1 MFSENRLA
9 NEKSPYLLQHKNNP
23 VDWFPWSE
31 EAFIK
36 AKMED
41 KPVFLSIGYSTC
53 HWCHVMEQ
61 ESFEDKE
68 VAEQLNNYFVCV
80 KVDREERPDLDHIY
94 MAVCQMMTGSG
105 GWPLTVIMTPE
116 KKPFFAGTYFPK
128 ESRNNKIGMIDLTQ
142 KVNEI
147 WMHNRDEINKSAE
160 EITSYLQNQVFTN
173 ESEIS
178 EEIIKT
184 AAMHFE
190 RNFDEKFGGFG
201 NAPKF
206 PTPHNLLFLLEF
218 YPEIVEKTLKSLR
231 NGGIFDQIGFG
242 FHRYSTDR
250 QWLVPHFEKM
260 LYDQAGLL
268 MVFAEAFR
276 LTGNKIFEQTC
287 REIFE
292 YVIRDMTSEEGGFF
306 SAEDADSEGKEGLFY
321 LWTSSEIDLILTE
334 KESAV
339 IKNYLNIKN
348 EGNFI
353 DESSRILT
361 GFNIPYID
369 SENEDTAQ
377 KYGLSEI
384 EFKRTINQSL
394 QKMFDYREKRIRPL
408 RDEKILTD
416 WNGLMIASLSYA
428 GRILGSREMIISAIK
443 SAEFI
448 LEKLF
453 DSNTKDIFH
462 RYRENESAIIG
473 NLDDYSYFIWGLIEL
488 YQSTFDE
495 EYLITAIDLTQK
507 LEDEFLDENEG
518 GYFFV
523 SEKVTD
529 VIVRK
534 KIIYDGAIP
543 SGNSVHLNNL
553 FKLYLITGEKKYL
566 DSFDNLKNAFS
577 DTIAK
582 NPFLYTHFLSA
593 VKSSSKMPHII
604 IIAGDMHLSENHS
617 RLDELYKNVEPDTII
632 LNVNSKSNKLLSRIP
647 YLKNYK
653 VSDGKL
659 LFFACKGNECSL
671 PVENIDDIFN
681 LIYK

>member
-1 MFSENRLA
+1 
-9 NEKSPYLLQHKNNP
+9 
-23 VDWFPWSE
+23 
-31 EAFIK
+31 
-36 AKMED
+36 
-41 KPVFLSIGYSTC
+41 
-53 HWCHVMEQ
+53 
-61 ESFEDKE
+61 
-68 VAEQLNNYFVCV
+68 
-80 KVDREERPDLDHIY
+80 
-94 MAVCQMMTGSG
+94 
-105 GWPLTVIMTPE
+105 
-116 KKPFFAGTYFPK
+116 
-128 ESRNNKIGMIDLTQ
+128 
-142 KVNEI
+142 
-147 WMHNRDEINKSAE
+147 
-160 EITSYLQNQVFTN
+160 
-173 ESEIS
+173 
-178 EEIIKT
+178 
-184 AAMHFE
+184 
-190 RNFDEKFGGFG
+190 
-201 NAPKF
+201 
-206 PTPHNLLFLLEF
+206 
-218 YPEIVEKTLKSLR
+218 
-231 NGGIFDQIGFG
+231 
-242 FHRYSTDR
+242 
-250 QWLVPHFEKM
+250 
-260 LYDQAGLL
+260 
-268 MVFAEAFR
+268 
-276 LTGNKIFEQTC
+276 
-287 REIFE
+287 
-292 YVIRDMTSEEGGFF
+292 
-306 SAEDADSEGKEGLFY
+306 
-321 LWTSSEIDLILTE
+321 
-334 KESAV
+334 
-339 IKNYLNIKN
+339 
-348 EGNFI
+348 
-353 DESSRILT
+353 
-361 GFNIPYID
+361 
-369 SENEDTAQ
+369 
-377 KYGLSEI
+377 
-384 EFKRTINQSL
+384 
-394 QKMFDYREKRIRPL
+394 
-408 RDEKILTD
+408 
-416 WNGLMIASLSYA
+416 
-428 GRILGSREMIISAIK
+428 MIISAIK